1 MNYIDI
7 SLCIPLVWGLYK
19 GFTKGLIVEAAT
31 FIAFGLGV
39 WGGMHFADFVATTI
53 KKTFNWHS
61 AYLPIV
67 SFAITFL
74 GIVIC
79 IYFIANLI
87 QKAAEGMALGPINKI
102 GGAVFGILKF
112 GLLMSIVIFIVNA
125 LEKSYPVFSFDA
137 KKESLLYKPV
147 GMIAPML
154 IPGLGEKAS
163 PFHHSKEEEAKPDDD
178 SEK

>member
-7 SLCIPLVWGLYK
+7 SLCIPLVWVLYK

-31 FIAFGLGV
+31 FVAFGLGV
-39 WGGMHFADFVATTI
+39 WGAMHFANLITTKI
-53 KKTFNWHS
+53 HEIFNWNS
-61 AYLPIV
+61 PYLSIV

-79 IYFIANLI
+79 IYFVAKLI

-102 GGAVFGILKF
+102 GGAIFGVLKF
-112 GLLMSIVIFIVNA
+112 GLLMSIVIFIIDA
-125 LEKSYPVFSFDA
+125 TEKSYPVFSFDA

-154 IPGLGEKAS
+154 IPGLGKSSSLHFFKSEN
-163 PFHHSKEEEAKPDDD
+163 DD
-178 SEK
+178 EH